1 MENVVITEIN
11 IKEVS
16 MPRGDR
22 TGPNG
27 QGPMTGR
34 RMGDCVGSNPDFPTN
49 VRGFGLGRGMRAGFG
64 RGFRRGF
71 TSTETENYSQKA
83 NLKAELENLKAQM
96 EFLENELK
104 KLD

>member
-1 MENVVITEIN
+1 
-11 IKEVS
+11 
-16 MPRGDR
+16 MPRVDR

-34 RMGDCVGSNPDFPTN
+34 RMGYCTENNPDFPAN
-49 VRGFGLGRGMRAGFG
+49 YRGSGLGRGMRAGFG

-71 TSTETENYSQKA
+71 APAETENYSQKA
-83 NLKAELENLKAQM
+83 DLKAELENLKAKM
-96 EFLENELK
+96 EFLESELK

>member
-1 MENVVITEIN
+1 
-11 IKEVS
+11 
-16 MPRGDR
+16 MPGGDR

-34 RMGDCVGSNPDFPTN
+34 RMGCCTGNNPDFPTH
-49 VRGFGLGRGMRAGFG
+49 VRGLGLGRGMRAGFG

-71 TSTETENYSQKA
+71 APTETENYSQKA

>member
-1 MENVVITEIN
+1 VVTEIK
-11 IKEVS
+11 IKEVI
-16 MPRGDR
+16 MPGGDR

-34 RMGDCVGSNPDFPTN
+34 RMGYCTANPNLPAN
-49 VRGFGLGRGMRAGFG
+49 LRGFGLGRGIRAGFG

-71 TSTETENYSQKA
+71 VTTETENYSQKA
-83 NLKAELENLKAQM
+83 DLKAELENLKAKM
-96 EFLENELK
+96 EFLESELK